1 MFHNTSYHA
10 MWSVGLALLYFMVN
24 HCSPTKHHR
33 CNILFIFYQDSLGS
47 QDVVGDATRWDTVW
61 ATEINMA
68 FMLFDYWYQLLTS
81 QLNLYKI
88 LLKKYTNSDNSDS
101 VEALEH
107 FSAIFTLPQINLDV
121 LHPSGD
127 YMESW
132 PVINFLCGDGDRA
145 QANLNERIKKK
156 KNGTRFLLPPPPQ
169 PHSTPTSLS
178 PFPYP
183 AHPLP
188 ALPAHPCSLSCC
200 LSLSLAH
207 SLCTYQACSLSLLPP
222 FLSMGK
228 QVIMSCHRKVTH

>member
-33 CNILFIFYQDSLGS
+33 CNILFIFYQDSSGF

-81 QLNLYKI
+81 QLNLCKI

-107 FSAIFTLPQINLDV
+107 FSAIFTLPQIKLDV

-156 KNGTRFLLPPPPQ
+156 KMAPGSYSHPHHNPTLPPPPWAPSLTPLTLY
-169 PHSTPTSLS
+169 PHYQHTLAPCLAVFRSLS
-178 PFPYP
+178 
-183 AHPLP
+183 HTLS
-188 ALPAHPCSLSCC
+188 ALTRLA
-200 LSLSLAH
+200 LSLSYPLF
-207 SLCTYQACSLSLLPP
+207 SPWVS
-222 FLSMGK
+222 
-228 QVIMSCHRKVTH
+228 R